1 MKKESILMKKKV
13 VALMLTFALAAAIAG
28 CGGGSSASKEP
39 AKGGE
44 AAQEDETPG
53 NTDQPSAGNQDK
65 SLGTGY
71 NELAPLMTYEEF
83 AAAQA
88 GSPVTI
94 ESYVQVKNAFDDQKS
109 AVTLYAQDEEGAYL
123 ICDLPITQEQYDT
136 LETGQKIRVSG
147 DKNEEA
153 GEVRIV
159 NATGMIADGSYA
171 PEVDDVSDLLG
182 KDDLAA
188 YKNHIVSFKGL
199 KAVDTE
205 DAGGDLLRF
214 FYGPDGNGDPG
225 DDLYFS
231 AEKDGTVY
239 LFKVESDLCGKGTDI
254 YDKVTYVEEDAVID
268 LEGVIYDTEEGLP
281 LITDMAILE

>member
-1 MKKESILMKKKV
+1 MKKKV

-53 NTDQPSAGNQDK
+53 NTDQPSAENQDK

-83 AAAQA
+83 AAAQV

-159 NATGMIADGSYA
+159 NATGMIALDIDCHKDLVFYVLFDEVLTEVSKDYA
-171 PEVDDVSDLLG
+171 NL
-182 KDDLAA
+182 
-188 YKNHIVSFKGL
+188 I
-199 KAVDTE
+199 T
-205 DAGGDLLRF
+205 
-214 FYGPDGNGDPG
+214 
-225 DDLYFS
+225 
-231 AEKDGTVY
+231 
-239 LFKVESDLCGKGTDI
+239 TDI
-254 YDKVTYVEEDAVID
+254 KEDPDMVYAKATLDRELQQYVGGLFLPYEER
-268 LEGVIYDTEEGLP
+268 YK
-281 LITDMAILE
+281 

>member
-1 MKKESILMKKKV
+1 MKKKV
-13 VALMLTFALAAAIAG
+13 AALLLTFALAAALAG
-28 CGGGSSASKEP
+28 CGGGSGASKGPEP
-39 AKGGE
+39 AAEEAEDKGGE
-44 AAQEDETPG
+44 ISE
-53 NTDQPSAGNQDK
+53 NTDEPSAENQDK

-83 AAAQA
+83 AAAKA

-94 ESYVQVKNAFDDQKS
+94 ESYVQVKNAFDDQQS

-123 ICDLPITQEQYDT
+123 VCDLPITQEQYDN

-159 NATGMIADGSYA
+159 NATGMVEDGSYA
-171 PEVDDVSDLLG
+171 PEVTDASDLLG
-182 KDDLAA
+182 KDDLAS
-188 YKNHIVSFKGL
+188 YKNHVVSFKGL
-199 KAVDTE
+199 KSVDTE
-205 DAGGDLLRF
+205 DPGGDLLRF

-239 LFKVESDLCGKGTDI
+239 LFKVESDLCGEGTDV

-281 LITDMAILE
+281 LITDMVILE

>member
-1 MKKESILMKKKV
+1 MKKKV

-44 AAQEDETPG
+44 AAQEDEISD
-53 NTDQPSAGNQDK
+53 NTDQPSAENQDK

-94 ESYVQVKNAFDDQKS
+94 ESYVQVKNAFDEQKS

-136 LETGQKIRVSG
+136 LEAGQKIRVSG
-147 DKNEEA
+147 DKNEES

-171 PEVDDVSDLLG
+171 PRWTMCLTCSG
-182 KDDLAA
+182 RM
-188 YKNHIVSFKGL
+188 
-199 KAVDTE
+199 T
-205 DAGGDLLRF
+205 
-214 FYGPDGNGDPG
+214 
-225 DDLYFS
+225 
-231 AEKDGTVY
+231 
-239 LFKVESDLCGKGTDI
+239 
-254 YDKVTYVEEDAVID
+254 
-268 LEGVIYDTEEGLP
+268 LP
-281 LITDMAILE
+281 PIKII

>member
-1 MKKESILMKKKV
+1 MKKKV

-53 NTDQPSAGNQDK
+53 NTDQPSAENQDK

-109 AVTLYAQDEEGAYL
+109 AVTLYA
-123 ICDLPITQEQYDT
+123 
-136 LETGQKIRVSG
+136 
-147 DKNEEA
+147 
-153 GEVRIV
+153 
-159 NATGMIADGSYA
+159 
-171 PEVDDVSDLLG
+171 
-182 KDDLAA
+182 
-188 YKNHIVSFKGL
+188 
-199 KAVDTE
+199 
-205 DAGGDLLRF
+205 
-214 FYGPDGNGDPG
+214 PDRRSE
-225 DDLYFS
+225 S
-231 AEKDGTVY
+231 AEIKMKRPERSG
-239 LFKVESDLCGKGTDI
+239 S
-254 YDKVTYVEEDAVID
+254 
-268 LEGVIYDTEEGLP
+268 
-281 LITDMAILE
+281 